1 MIETTEKKEEI
12 SIMQMKKKLIVVMI
26 VGILFMLSI
35 VAGKK
40 YLDKKSAEKEY
51 QDGVELIQNYVTD
64 YLVHNYEGIEKIEWQ
79 GVGIEWR
86 NSPIYGTS
94 LFGNYVNSKVKI
106 FVSKDNYFTVRF
118 TLTDETDYNNVLK
131 RYVESN
137 SLNPE
142 NTDFSIKSDLE
153 NTIYSLSQ
161 VEKEEFNKLKKSS
174 KGSQDAKVV
183 YNLSIHELKH

>member
-1 MIETTEKKEEI
+1 MNKKWVL
-12 SIMQMKKKLIVVMI
+12 LII
-26 VGILFMLSI
+26 LGIATMLLI
-35 VAGKK
+35 IGGKN
-40 YLDKKSAEKEY
+40 YMDKKSAEKEY
-51 QDGVELIQNYVTD
+51 QDGVELIQNYVTK

-79 GVGIEWR
+79 GVGVEWR

-106 FVSKDNYFTVRF
+106 FVTKDNYFTVRF
-118 TLTDETDYNNVLK
+118 TLTDETNYDNDLK

-137 SLNPE
+137 SLNPK

-153 NTIYSLSQ
+153 NTTYNLSQ

-174 KGSQDAKVV
+174 KGSPNAKVF
-183 YNLSIHELKH
+183 YNLNIHELKY

>member
-1 MIETTEKKEEI
+1 
-12 SIMQMKKKLIVVMI
+12 MQMKKKLIVVMI

>member
-1 MIETTEKKEEI
+1 M
-12 SIMQMKKKLIVVMI
+12 
-26 VGILFMLSI
+26 
-35 VAGKK
+35 A
-40 YLDKKSAEKEY
+40 
-51 QDGVELIQNYVTD
+51 
-64 YLVHNYEGIEKIEWQ
+64 
-79 GVGIEWR
+79 

-118 TLTDETDYNNVLK
+118 TLTDETDYDNVLK